1 MSIEE
6 TYKGMWSS
14 DPSLLKSLLDAGN
27 TILHLD
33 GTRSVLIRVRKRED
47 HDSYEIETDLGDWR
61 TYHIGM
67 SAVLSFLVPPR
78 PLVLEPKPLRWCMWD
93 AFSSNLKA
101 RDEWRT
107 SEGLL
112 ASGKVRYTVESRDAR
127 FYWRVS
133 NEGEYTI
140 HAHGYCDTQE
150 DAINKI
156 EKWRKDH
163 LEMPVFKCESEPMV
177 EPKPLEWG
185 HAYENEFG
193 TEEIMSVNGDWA
205 FCAWEGGGWMVSLDG
220 TCVHDGESGS
230 ELNNGDFD
238 TAKAAIQEWRVNHLK
253 SMLP

>member
-14 DPSLLKSLLDAGN
+14 DPSLLKSLLDAGE
-27 TILHLD
+27 TIIAVHNLGFGRLFVHDCEYVFDVVGYLHYVEFQLAEF
-33 GTRSVLIRVRKRED
+33 L
-47 HDSYEIETDLGDWR
+47 
-61 TYHIGM
+61 
-67 SAVLSFLVPPR
+67 FLVPPR
-78 PLVLEPKPLRWCMWD
+78 PLVLEPKPLRWSMWD

-127 FYWRVS
+127 FYWRIS
-133 NEGEYTI
+133 NEGDYGS

-150 DAINKI
+150 DAIREI
-156 EKWRKDH
+156 EKWRQDH

-177 EPKPLEWG
+177 EPKLLEWTVDIENTYCAG
-185 HAYENEFG
+185 KDGMYLYMVDSEYGTISIALISHDVKVYESKFSG
-193 TEEIMSVNGDWA
+193 
-205 FCAWEGGGWMVSLDG
+205 SLDAG
-220 TCVHDGESGS
+220 
-230 ELNNGDFD
+230 
-238 TAKAAIQEWRVNHLK
+238 KAAIREWRVNHLK

>member
-61 TYHIGM
+61 TYHIGV
-67 SAVLSFLVPPR
+67 SAVLSFLIPPR

-107 SEGLL
+107 STGLL
-112 ASGKVRYTVESRDAR
+112 ASGKIRYVIEHRHVLV
-127 FYWRVS
+127 YWRIFI
-133 NEGEYTI
+133 EGEHTTLAHSHVGTEQ
-140 HAHGYCDTQE
+140 HAKD
-150 DAINKI
+150 DI
-156 EKWRKDH
+156 EAWRKDH
-163 LEMPVFKCESEPMV
+163 LEMPIWKASQSEIES
-177 EPKPLEWG
+177 
-185 HAYENEFG
+185 
-193 TEEIMSVNGDWA
+193 
-205 FCAWEGGGWMVSLDG
+205 DG
-220 TCVHDGESGS
+220 
-230 ELNNGDFD
+230 
-238 TAKAAIQEWRVNHLK
+238 K
-253 SMLP
+253 